1 MVSSTFMLLFCVTV
15 AGRVS
20 SDGTLSECVDLI
32 ELNHFYDRQG
42 KHVYDQVI
50 FYERHPGNGKYH
62 VRAWCLV
69 EDRESLNRR
78 PLRDEVSNL
87 YRVDWLDNDQQ
98 VRRSIRSRLFR
109 ESWTH
114 TDPERTDKRQLDE
127 RMRLHL
133 VAPHK
138 KRLLAEERIAKE
150 SFPALEV
157 ERSTLVASVDPGQTV
172 AVHSK

>member
-15 AGRVS
+15 AGRIW
-20 SDGTLSECVDLI
+20 SDGSLSECVDLI

-78 PLRDEVSNL
+78 PVKDAVSDL
-87 YRVDWLDNDQQ
+87 YRVEWLDSDQQ
-98 VRRSIRSRLFR
+98 VLRSIRSRLFR

-133 VAPHK
+133 VAPS
-138 KRLLAEERIAKE
+138 KRRQVAEDKIAKE
-150 SFPALEV
+150 SYSALEA
-157 ERSTLVASVDPGQTV
+157 ERSILVASVDSSQAV
-172 AVHSK
+172 ASHSK

>member
-87 YRVDWLDNDQQ
+87 YRVEILPPATFHPKNKIPSHTLLLDQIWIEPI
-98 VRRSIRSRLFR
+98 S
-109 ESWTH
+109 
-114 TDPERTDKRQLDE
+114 QLL
-127 RMRLHL
+127 LH
-133 VAPHK
+133 
-138 KRLLAEERIAKE
+138 
-150 SFPALEV
+150 PAHQF
-157 ERSTLVASVDPGQTV
+157 SVYQPR
-172 AVHSK
+172 